1 MRTQAQL
8 VFREQLSYRGDGV
21 VSALLYE
28 LQHDARYE
36 RMLASTS

>member
-1 MRTQAQL
+1 MRTQAQR
-8 VFREQLSYRGDGV
+8 VFRERLSYRGDGV